1 MPPRDILIAI
11 AVAVVWG
18 LTFIAIKVGL
28 ADTPPL
34 AFSAARFLFA
44 AAPLIVFVRPPKTS
58 PVYVILYG
66 LLIGVG
72 QFGLL
77 YIGIREGFPIGL
89 ASLVIQ
95 LQAFFTILLAWAL
108 RGERP
113 KPAQGLGAAIAFAG
127 IALIGSQRLGGASLG
142 PLTLVIAAA
151 AFWGAGNVVAKF
163 AGRVDM
169 LAFIAWSSLAA
180 PAPLVL
186 ASIWFEGPTALAGL
200 AHPSLTLV
208 LSVFFLA
215 YAGTTFGYGMWS
227 RLLARHPAAS
237 VAPFALLV
245 PIVGMVA
252 GGVVFGEPLDAFE
265 VWGALLVMAGLSV
278 NVFGGRL
285 LVRRLDAVG

>member
-1 MPPRDILIAI
+1 MPPRDVLIAI

-18 LTFIAIKVGL
+18 LTFIAIKIGV
-28 ADTPPL
+28 AETTPL
-34 AFSAARFLFA
+34 MLSALRFLFA
-44 AAPLIVFVRPPKTS
+44 ALPLVVFVRPPKAS
-58 PVYVILYG
+58 PALVVLYG
-66 LLIGVG
+66 LFIGVG

-77 YIGIREGFPIGL
+77 FVAVRQGFPVGL

-113 KPAQGLGAAIAFAG
+113 RPAQGLGAAIAFAG
-127 IALIGSQRLGGASLG
+127 IALIGSERLGGASLG
-142 PLTLVIAAA
+142 PLLLVIASA
-151 AFWGAGNVVAKF
+151 AFWGAGNVVTKI

-169 LAFIAWSSLAA
+169 LAFVAWSSLAA
-180 PAPLVL
+180 PAPLFL
-186 ASIWFEGPTALAGL
+186 AAVWLDGPTALAGL
-200 AHPSLTLV
+200 AHPSPQLI
-208 LSVFFLA
+208 LSVAALS

-252 GGVVFGEPLDAFE
+252 GSVVFGEPLDAFE
-265 VWGALLVMAGLSV
+265 VWGAVLVMAGLSV
-278 NVFGGRL
+278 NLFGDRL
-285 LVRRLDAVG
+285 GVRRFDAVG

>member
-1 MPPRDILIAI
+1 MPPRDVLIAT

-34 AFSAARFLFA
+34 AFSALRFLFA
-44 AAPLIVFVRPPKTS
+44 AVPLILFVRPPKA
-58 PVYVILYG
+58 PAAIVVLYG
-66 LLIGVG
+66 LFIGVG
-72 QFGLL
+72 DFGLL
-77 YIGIREGFPIGL
+77 YIAMGEGFPVGL
-89 ASLVIQ
+89 AALVIQ
-95 LQAFFTILLAWAL
+95 LQAFFTILFAWAL

-113 KPAQGLGAAIAFAG
+113 RPAQGIGAAIAFAG

-142 PLTLVIAAA
+142 PLLLVIAAA
-151 AFWGAGNVVAKF
+151 AFWGAGNVLAKI

-180 PAPLVL
+180 PAPLLL
-186 ASIWFEGPTALAGL
+186 ASIWFEGPTALAAL
-200 AHPSLTLV
+200 AHPSLALA
-208 LSVFFLA
+208 LSVLFLA

-227 RLLARHPAAS
+227 RLLTRHPAAS

-252 GGVVFGEPLDAFE
+252 GVVVFGEPLDAFE
-265 VWGALLVMAGLSV
+265 VWGAVLVMAGLSV
-278 NVFGGRL
+278 NVFGDRL
-285 LVRRLDAVG
+285 RVRRLGAVG